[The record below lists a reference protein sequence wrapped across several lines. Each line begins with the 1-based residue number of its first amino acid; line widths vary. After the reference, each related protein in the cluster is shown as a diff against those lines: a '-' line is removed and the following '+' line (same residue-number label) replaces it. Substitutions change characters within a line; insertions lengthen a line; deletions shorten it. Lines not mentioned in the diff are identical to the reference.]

1 MRDDL
6 ISKPCPFCGNKAAPQ
21 IMDQNQ
27 ALWSNPEHEYKKT
40 LKKRGLIAQEHIHD
54 NPELLEGE
62 HNG

>member
-1 MRDDL
+1 MIFLDIIADSIKKPISIFDCACGGGATL
-6 ISKPCPFCGNKAAPQ
+6 IAA
-21 IMDQNQ
+21 
-27 ALWSNPEHEYKKT
+27 AHEYKKT